1 MIENVGRRSQVRGG
15 EFSRFLVIGDKS
27 LNGNERNRLYRN
39 QGGDPP
45 QFLDVAYAAGADRI
59 EDGRAVVAT
68 DVDLDGDLDLI
79 VQSYQ
84 RKTVLLINQ
93 GPTGNWLQMRL
104 RGTVS
109 NRDAIGARVVA
120 EVGGVK
126 HTRLVSSTEGYLSG
140 SSLQLHFGLGAAQIV
155 DRITIYWPSG
165 QRTELEQVAVN
176 QRLTVVEGEGQS
188 K

>member
-1 MIENVGRRSQVRGG
+1 MLENVGRRSEVRGG
-15 EFSRFLVIGDKS
+15 EFSRFVVLGDKS
-27 LNGNERNRLYRN
+27 LNGNEHNRLWRN
-39 QGGDPP
+39 QGTDPIR
-45 QFLDVAYAAGADRI
+45 FLDTAYAAGADRI
-59 EDGRAVVAT
+59 EDGRGVVAT

-104 RGTVS
+104 RGTAS

-120 EVGGVK
+120 EVGGRK
-126 HTRLVSSTEGYLSG
+126 HTRLVTSTEGYLSG
-140 SSLQLHFGLGAAQIV
+140 SSLQLHFGLGEATTI
-155 DRITIYWPSG
+155 DRLTVYWPSG
-165 QRTELEQVAVN
+165 QTTELEQVAVN
-176 QRLTVVEGEGQS
+176 QRLNVVEGEGQS